1 MGTRN
6 ERDDAN
12 ENHRTRGSTTILLEE
27 RDVDDWLA
35 TQGGV
40 PVEGRGETAA
50 EAAAEYCRMV
60 DSMDE

>member
-1 MGTRN
+1 MSTSD
-6 ERDDAN
+6 ERDMTV
-12 ENHRTRGSTTILLEE
+12 EGGRTRGSTTILLEE